1 MKILLISPNTLT
13 IPHPVYPL
21 GLDYVAGAIPQEH
34 EVRIADLLALSM
46 EDLAAVLADFSPE
59 IIGISCRNIDTTD
72 SHDSSY
78 FLSEY
83 HSLVAWLRQR
93 SSAVIVCGGSGFT
106 IMPQKILALLDADYG
121 IVGEGECIAQLIDAI
136 ATGDDPLKIRGVI
149 SKTVSCDKPL
159 PWQGKL
165 VRRFSGKAGHNRY
178 YMQNGG
184 IFNLQTKRGCSFK
197 CIYCSYPG
205 IEGKTHRLIDPLEV
219 AETAVKLQ
227 EAGARYLFFTD
238 SAFNSDV
245 RHSIAVAKAMGRSGL
260 SIPWGAFFAPVRLP
274 EEYFSIMADAGCR
287 HVEFGTESLS
297 DAMLSSYRK
306 PFSADDVFL
315 AHRQAR
321 SAGLHVA
328 HYFLFGGPG
337 ESEDTV
343 AESLDGIERL
353 ELSVFFFF
361 LGVRIY
367 PGTALFDKA
376 AAEQKIDDETD
387 LLRPVFYHPD
397 GIDLAEIEALV
408 VQRAAGR
415 GNWIIG
421 SGSEQAGETIRTLHK
436 RGFTGPLWEFLA
448 R

>member
-1 MKILLISPNTLT
+1 M
-13 IPHPVYPL
+13 

-34 EVRIADLLALSM
+34 EVRIADLLAMNM
-46 EDLAAVLADFSPE
+46 EELATVLADFSPE

-83 HSLVAWLRQR
+83 QRLVVWLRQR
-93 SSAVIVCGGSGFT
+93 SSAIIVCGGSGFT
-106 IMPQKILALLDADYG
+106 IMPQKILALLEADYG
-121 IVGEGECIAQLIDAI
+121 IVGEGECIAQLIDTI
-136 ATGDDPLKIRGVI
+136 AAGGNPLKIRGVI
-149 SKTVSCDKPL
+149 SKNSSGGDPL
-159 PWQGKL
+159 PWQGKR

-184 IFNLQTKRGCSFK
+184 MFNLQTKRGCSFK

-219 AETAVKLQ
+219 ARTAVELQ

-245 RHSIAVAKAMGRSGL
+245 RHSIAVAKAMGSSGL
-260 SIPWGAFFAPVRLP
+260 SIPWGAFFAPIRLP
-274 EEYFSIMADAGCR
+274 EEYFSVMTEAGCR

-297 DAMLSSYRK
+297 DAMLNSYRK
-306 PFSADDVFL
+306 PFSAKDVFI

-328 HYFLFGGPG
+328 HYFLLGGPG
-337 ESEDTV
+337 ESQGTV
-343 AESLDGIERL
+343 ADSLDGIERL
-353 ELSVFFFF
+353 EMSAFFFF

-367 PGTALFDKA
+367 PGTELFEKA
-376 AAEQKIDDETD
+376 VAEKKIDEETD

-397 GIDLAEIEALV
+397 GIDLAGIEVLV
-408 VQRAAGR
+408 IQRAAGR